1 MVYKASKKDIMQMF
15 DNEETITI
23 QIVKQE
29 GDDFLIRLTA
39 ESGATKLF
47 ITDNWEDLF
56 KD

>member
-1 MVYKASKKDIMQMF
+1 MVYKSLKKDIMNIF
-15 DNEETITI
+15 ENESSITI
-23 QIVKQE
+23 NIKKQVNNE
-29 GDDFLIRLTA
+29 FVVRFTT

>member
-1 MVYKASKKDIMQMF
+1 MVYKVSKNDITQMF
-15 DNEETITI
+15 ANEESITI
-23 QIVKQE
+23 QIKKLE